1 MNITRSTARVL
12 PVNHEGRVLLLLGQ
26 GLLRRGRPFW
36 MSVGGGL
43 ERGETLPQAAA
54 RELHEEAGITVDP
67 GDLGGDLGATVIS
80 YRAFTLLQVTQHQ
93 TYYALAVDDPAVSFA
108 HQGFI
113 ERRCIDR
120 HQWLSADELER
131 RPERASDPDLP
142 RLMRTAVSAVRPER
156 GGRRER
162 IR

>member
-1 MNITRSTARVL
+1 MHITRSTARVL
-12 PVNHEGRVLLLLGQ
+12 PVDHEGRVLLLLGQ
-26 GLLRRGRPFW
+26 GLLRRGQPYW

-54 RELHEEAGITVDP
+54 RELHEEAGIVAELAA
-67 GDLGGDLGATVIS
+67 LGGELGATVIS
-80 YRAFTLLQVTQHQ
+80 YRAFGLLQVTQHQ
-93 TYYALAVDDPAVSFA
+93 VYYALAVDDPAVSFA
-108 HQGFI
+108 HQGVI

-120 HQWLSADELER
+120 YQWLSADELER

-142 RLMRTAVSAVRPER
+142 RLMRAAVSAVRPER

>member
-1 MNITRSTARVL
+1 M
-12 PVNHEGRVLLLLGQ
+12 LLLLGR

-43 ERGETLPQAAA
+43 ERGETLAQAAV
-54 RELHEEAGITVDP
+54 RELHEEAGIAVDP
-67 GDLGGDLGATVIS
+67 AALGGELGATVIS
-80 YRAFTLLQVTQHQ
+80 YPAFGLLRVTQHQ
-93 TYYALAVDDPAVSFA
+93 TYYALGADDTTVSFA

-113 ERRCIDR
+113 ERRCIER

-142 RLMRTAVSAVRPER
+142 RLMRAAVSAVRTER
-156 GGRRER
+156 GGQRER